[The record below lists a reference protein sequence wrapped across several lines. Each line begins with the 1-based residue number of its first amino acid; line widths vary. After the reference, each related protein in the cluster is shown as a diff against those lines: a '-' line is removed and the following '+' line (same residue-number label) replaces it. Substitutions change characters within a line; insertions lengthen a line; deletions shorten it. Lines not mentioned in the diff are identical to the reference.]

1 MVPHSIKLRIKS
13 SLSNATYMLNPL
25 PTAHL
30 QNEMILKNRRVY

>member
-30 QNEMILKNRRVY
+30 QNEIMILKNRRV